1 MGIVNKVLQSYSKA
15 NKRNETKKFNNLKDS
30 MGEGK
35 LSDLLFEAANRPE
48 LARNLQSEKIHVSS
62 AINFCPRLHYFSR
75 ESNFINTSS
84 YLSSMKVLWE
94 LGKAA
99 ELYVKRLM
107 IGLDE
112 NNSKI
117 LGKWVKDNRVA
128 IGFRPSKEW
137 SYEEV
142 DLDYLNGEITGHPDL
157 LLLDSNNEIQV
168 IEIKSTS
175 KKIFKEIIESGFP
188 LHNHAMQATF
198 YRQMLSEKQ
207 MFYDEKT
214 NAPYEISR
222 TAKILYVCREYL
234 TQDDGTYNS
243 FLEYDIDTSKELYNV
258 PFLTNVSL
266 VDEYLRYKA
275 VNAIPETKICSSYSC
290 TTAKE
295 CPYVVRCFNG

>member
-1 MGIVNKVLQSYSKA
+1 MGIVNKVLQSYGKA

-30 MGEGK
+30 LGASK
-35 LSDLLFEAANRPE
+35 LSDLLFEAASRPE
-48 LARNLQSEKIHVSS
+48 LARNLESEKIHVSS

-84 YLSSMKVLWE
+84 YLPSMKLLWE

-117 LGKWVKDNRVA
+117 LGKWVNENDEREV

-137 SYEEV
+137 WYEEV
-142 DLDYLNGEITGHPDL
+142 DLDYLEGEIIGHPDL

-168 IEIKSTS
+168 IEVKSTS
-175 KKIFKEIIESGFP
+175 KKIYKEIRENGFP

-198 YRQMLSEKQ
+198 YRQI
-207 MFYDEKT
+207 FYDEKT
-214 NAPYEISR
+214 NTPYRISR

-234 TQDDGTYNS
+234 TKDDETYNP
-243 FLEYDIDTSKELYNV
+243 FLEYDIDTSKELYSV
-258 PFLTNVSL
+258 PFLTNISL

-290 TTAKE
+290 STAKE